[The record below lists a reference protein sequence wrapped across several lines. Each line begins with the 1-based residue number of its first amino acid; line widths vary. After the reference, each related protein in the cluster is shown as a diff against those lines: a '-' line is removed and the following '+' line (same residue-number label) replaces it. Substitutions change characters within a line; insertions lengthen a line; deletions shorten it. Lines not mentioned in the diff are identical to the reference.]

1 MLDQLPSLQ
10 IIIYTLDFVGVV
22 ACTIAATLLA
32 QQLKFDFFGAVMIS
46 FLGSVGG
53 GTLRDL
59 LLNRH
64 PIFWLH
70 DLNYLYTVLG
80 VSLIVQ
86 MFYGWFARINDVIRW
101 FDALGLAAFTVIGLE
116 AALSRNMGAPIVLLM
131 GAMTAVVGGVL
142 RDIVCRQ
149 IPLVLQ
155 KEIYITASLLGS
167 MYYLWLPSDWA
178 NSWMRSVSTMI
189 LIVAIRML
197 AVYRGWNLPSLTWRP
212 KKAACTLERNVDEH

>member
-1 MLDQLPSLQ
+1 ML
-10 IIIYTLDFVGVV
+10 
-22 ACTIAATLLA
+22 
-32 QQLKFDFFGAVMIS
+32 
-46 FLGSVGG
+46 
-53 GTLRDL
+53 
-59 LLNRH
+59 
-64 PIFWLH
+64 
-70 DLNYLYTVLG
+70 
-80 VSLIVQ
+80 
-86 MFYGWFARINDVIRW
+86 RW
-101 FDALGLAAFTVIGLE
+101 FDAVGLAAFTVIGAQ
-116 AALSRNMGAPIVLLM
+116 AAISRGMSAPIVLLM

-167 MYYLWLPSDWA
+167 MYYLWLPGDWA

-189 LIVAIRML
+189 LIVVIRML